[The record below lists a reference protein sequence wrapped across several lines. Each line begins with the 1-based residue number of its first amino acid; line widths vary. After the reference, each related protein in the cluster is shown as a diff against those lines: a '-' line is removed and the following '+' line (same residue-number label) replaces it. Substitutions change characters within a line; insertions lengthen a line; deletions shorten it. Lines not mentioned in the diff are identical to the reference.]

1 MTLSDE
7 IWKVIV
13 EHHIKY
19 DNIEYTNKD
28 KQIVEQNT
36 LIIPFDGGI
45 FIVKDNEFDLFV
57 LPKKRGKWR
66 IKHEV
71 NKLLAYLAETY
82 DVAKIR
88 INSKNKVS
96 LRLALFFGFKE
107 VKLVNDVIE
116 LEKKLWAE

>member
-19 DNIEYTNKD
+19 DNIEYTDKE

-57 LPKKRGKWR
+57 LPEKRGKWR

-71 NKLLAYLAETY
+71 NKLLAYLAKTY

-107 VKLVNDVIE
+107 VKLVNDIIE

>member
-1 MTLSDE
+1 VTLSDE